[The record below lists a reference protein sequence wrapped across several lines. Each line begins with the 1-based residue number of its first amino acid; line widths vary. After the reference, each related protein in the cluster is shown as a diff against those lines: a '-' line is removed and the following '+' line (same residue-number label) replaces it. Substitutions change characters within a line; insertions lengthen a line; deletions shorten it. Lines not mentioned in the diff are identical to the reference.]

1 MKKMEEFP
9 ETEKCDCQ
17 LASKQS
23 PEITADSGKRNQKEN
38 TSDTQQQSDGIDEKG
53 RGGMSQPVQ
62 NDYQCGICVEE
73 RADPGEC
80 KNQTACKGT
89 VK

>member
-1 MKKMEEFP
+1 MKKIGRV
-9 ETEKCDCQ
+9 TQRQRSVISQ

-53 RGGMSQPVQ
+53 RGGMS
-62 NDYQCGICVEE
+62 
-73 RADPGEC
+73 
-80 KNQTACKGT
+80 
-89 VK
+89 

>member
-23 PEITADSGKRNQKEN
+23 PEITADSRQEESKETLAIRSSSPTVLTKRK
-38 TSDTQQQSDGIDEKG
+38 SVYPSRSK
-53 RGGMSQPVQ
+53 
-62 NDYQCGICVEE
+62 C
-73 RADPGEC
+73 
-80 KNQTACKGT
+80 
-89 VK
+89 

>member
-23 PEITADSGKRNQKEN
+23 PEITADSGKRNQKKTLAIRSSSPTVLTKKEEAVYPSPFKML
-38 TSDTQQQSDGIDEKG
+38 TS
-53 RGGMSQPVQ
+53 
-62 NDYQCGICVEE
+62 VEF
-73 RADPGEC
+73 
-80 KNQTACKGT
+80 
-89 VK
+89 V

>member
-1 MKKMEEFP
+1 MSKYAFCVASDRGIPMKKMEEFP

-38 TSDTQQQSDGIDEKG
+38 ALECEKG
-53 RGGMSQPVQ
+53 TT
-62 NDYQCGICVEE
+62 D
-73 RADPGEC
+73 
-80 KNQTACKGT
+80 
-89 VK
+89 

>member
-23 PEITADSGKRNQKEN
+23 PEITADSGKRNKKEN

-53 RGGMSQPVQ
+53 RGGIS
-62 NDYQCGICVEE
+62 
-73 RADPGEC
+73 
-80 KNQTACKGT
+80 
-89 VK
+89 

>member
-38 TSDTQQQSDGIDEKG
+38 TSDTQQQSAGIDEKG

-62 NDYQCGICVEE
+62 NADQCGICVEE

>member
-23 PEITADSGKRNQKEN
+23 PEITADSGKRNQKETLAIRSSSPTVLTKKEEAVCPSPFKML
-38 TSDTQQQSDGIDEKG
+38 TS
-53 RGGMSQPVQ
+53 
-62 NDYQCGICVEE
+62 VEF
-73 RADPGEC
+73 
-80 KNQTACKGT
+80 
-89 VK
+89 V

>member
-1 MKKMEEFP
+1 MVKICFLCCIRLRDSDEKMEEFP

-38 TSDTQQQSDGIDEKG
+38 TSDTQQQSDGI
-53 RGGMSQPVQ
+53 
-62 NDYQCGICVEE
+62 E
-73 RADPGEC
+73 RKRKRRYILARSKC
-80 KNQTACKGT
+80 
-89 VK
+89 